1 MKATTTRDRI
11 LSAAA
16 EVLSRRGYSETRL
29 SDIAELAEVRAPA
42 VYHYFPSRKA
52 LIAEVMSVGQQRLR
66 EHVEKALAELPQQ
79 ADPMERICTAV
90 AAHLQVA
97 LDLSEFAT
105 AVTRNLG
112 QLPEDIRRLLRAETA
127 TYMDLWRTLLD
138 DAQRAGA
145 IRPELE
151 LRAARMLVIGGLNWA
166 PEWWDPRQGA
176 LTTVITTAQSLV
188 RTGLGT
194 R

>member
-1 MKATTTRDRI
+1 MTTRDRI

-42 VYHYFPSRKA
+42 VYHYFPSREA

-79 ADPMERICTAV
+79 ADPMERICAAV

-97 LDLSEFAT
+97 LGLSEFAT

-138 DAQRAGA
+138 DARRAGA
-145 IRPELE
+145 IRPDLE
-151 LRAARMLVIGGLNWA
+151 LRAARMLVIGALNWA
-166 PEWWDPRQGA
+166 PEWWDPRQGE
-176 LTTVITTAQSLV
+176 LTTVISTAQSLV
-188 RTGLGT
+188 RMGLGAT
-194 R
+194 PH

>member
-1 MKATTTRDRI
+1 MTTRDRI

-16 EVLSRRGYSETRL
+16 EVLSRSGYSETRL

-42 VYHYFPSRKA
+42 VYHYFPSREA
-52 LIAEVMSVGQQRLR
+52 LIAEVMAVGQQRLR

-79 ADPMERICTAV
+79 ADPMERICAAV

-97 LDLSEFAT
+97 LGLSEFAT

-112 QLPEDIRRLLRAETA
+112 QMPEDIRRLLRAETA

-138 DAQRAGA
+138 DARRAGA
-145 IRPELE
+145 IRPDLE
-151 LRAARMLVIGGLNWA
+151 LRAARMLVIGALNWA

-176 LTTVITTAQSLV
+176 LTTVISTARSLV

>member
-1 MKATTTRDRI
+1 MTTRDRI

-16 EVLSRRGYSETRL
+16 EVLSRSGYSETRL

-42 VYHYFPSRKA
+42 VYHYFPSREA
-52 LIAEVMSVGQQRLR
+52 LIAEVMAVGQQRLR

-79 ADPMERICTAV
+79 ADPMERICAAV

-97 LDLSEFAT
+97 LGLSEFAT

-138 DAQRAGA
+138 DAQQAGA

-151 LRAARMLVIGGLNWA
+151 LRAARMLVIGALNWA

-176 LTTVITTAQSLV
+176 LTTVISTAQSLV